1 MDLFEEHLQT
11 KLKTEAPL
19 ALRMRPRTLEEFV
32 GQEEIVGQGT
42 VLRKA
47 IEGDKLSSLILY
59 GPAGVGKSSLARV
72 IANLSAAVWD
82 QLSATAAG
90 VKEVRQV
97 INRAQERLALN
108 GQKTILF
115 IDEIHRFNKAQQD
128 TLLPAVEQKL
138 VILIGATT
146 ENPYFEVNSPLI
158 SRCRIFQLRPLTP
171 GEIKLIMK
179 RGLVDKER
187 GLGKYKIKTQPKAMD
202 HLVKVANGD
211 ARSALNALELAVMTT
226 TTSPNK
232 KGVRQI
238 TLKLAEDAIQKK
250 ALTYD
255 RAGDA
260 HYDTISAFIK
270 SMRGSDPDATLYW
283 LARMIYAGED
293 PKFIARRI
301 IIAASEDVG
310 LADSKALEVAVA
322 AARAVEF
329 VGLPEARL
337 NLAHAALYLATA
349 SKSNSVTSGIDKA
362 MKDVEREEAPPVPQ
376 HLRDGSYPGAKKL
389 GRGEGYKYPHSF
401 PGHYVKQDYLPS
413 QLKSKNYYLPSESG
427 DEKELVDR
435 LKRLLGKK
443 QPSR

>member
-11 KLKTEAPL
+11 KLEKEAPL
-19 ALRMRPRTLEEFV
+19 ALRMRPRILEEFV

-47 IEGDKLSSLILY
+47 IKEDKLGSLILY

-72 IANLSAAVWD
+72 ITNLSAAVWED
-82 QLSATAAG
+82 LSATAAG
-90 VKEVRQV
+90 LKDVRKV
-97 INRAQERLALN
+97 IGRARERLALSE
-108 GQKTILF
+108 QKTILF
-115 IDEIHRFNKAQQD
+115 IDEFHRFNKTQQD
-128 TLLPAVEQKL
+128 ALLPAVEQNL

-158 SRCRIFQLRPLTP
+158 SRCRIFQLRPLTT
-171 GEIKLIMK
+171 GEIELIMK
-179 RGLVDKER
+179 RALKDKER
-187 GLGKYKIKTQPKAMD
+187 GLGKYKIKIQPRAMN

-211 ARSALNALELAVMTT
+211 ARSALNALELATMTT
-226 TTSPNK
+226 PPNK
-232 KGVRQI
+232 QGVRQI

-260 HYDTISAFIK
+260 HYNTISAFIK

-283 LARMIYAGED
+283 LARMVYAGED

-301 IIAASEDVG
+301 IIAASEDIG

-349 SKSNSVTSGIDKA
+349 PKSNSVICGIDKA
-362 MKDVEREEAPPVPQ
+362 MKDVEGEEAPPVPQ
-376 HLRDGSYPGAKKL
+376 HLRNGSYPGAKKL
-389 GRGEGYKYPHSF
+389 GHGKGYKYPHSF
-401 PGHYVKQDYLPS
+401 PGHYIKQDYLPS
-413 QLKSKNYYLPSESG
+413 QLRGKRYYSPSKSG
-427 DEKELVDR
+427 HEKELASW
-435 LKRLLGKK
+435 LKDFQSRKK
-443 QPSR
+443 PSR